1 MRRCCVLARTSEAP
15 LRPTGSRRKNR
26 IFREVLYAPRFRP
39 ISEIDR
45 RPGRGG
51 YNYAV
56 AGGARFRS
64 SGHRPPLYSTAELIL
79 RPGWIDTLPR
89 GPPGDSDA
97 SRDSAVALSV
107 GKKKASL
114 SGLSSKALIFQQDLR
129 DVVRFCEG
137 KRGIIRVHSECVGF
151 RGKSLSAESCR
162 VAAESCRVGI

>member
-1 MRRCCVLARTSEAP
+1 MR

-79 RPGWIDTLPR
+79 RPGWIDTFPR

-107 GKKKASL
+107 GKVPRFRFSSETSIFL
-114 SGLSSKALIFQQDLR
+114 DEMGLSAKAR
-129 DVVRFCEG
+129 
-137 KRGIIRVHSECVGF
+137 RGSAKIIAPPGEAIPS
-151 RGKSLSAESCR
+151 SCR
-162 VAAESCRVGI
+162 ASSLLASWLEGGEDARNRQSVSE